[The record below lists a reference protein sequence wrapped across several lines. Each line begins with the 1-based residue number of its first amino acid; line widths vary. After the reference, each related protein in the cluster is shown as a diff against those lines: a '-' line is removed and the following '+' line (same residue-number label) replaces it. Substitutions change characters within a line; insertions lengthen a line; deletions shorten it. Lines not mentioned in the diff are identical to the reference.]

1 MTTIYPGLDLLEI
14 LSLSQTVSLHF
25 GFGSPPSLVI
35 YFDCSNRYGVIWL
48 PADIHELKNKNVTL
62 SRKNLIADVKVGN
75 AKRLGSKEGTRIHL
89 VDERGTSFFRHLRG
103 SRVNVTR
110 VFLRHDYSLEHMQTL
125 QL

>member
-1 MTTIYPGLDLLEI
+1 M
-14 LSLSQTVSLHF
+14 
-25 GFGSPPSLVI
+25 VI
-35 YFDCSNRYGVIWL
+35 CFDCNNRYGVIWL
-48 PADIHELKNKNVTL
+48 PADIHELKNKNITL

-89 VDERGTSFFRHLRG
+89 VDDIPALRRGTSFFRHLRG
-103 SRVNVTR
+103 NRVNVTR